1 MSSQER
7 KVIVGVQVER
17 PRLARAAELQQEADT
32 ELEQVVGWGG
42 EESGY
47 LSDSDTDTET
57 QI

>member
-1 MSSQER
+1 M
-7 KVIVGVQVER
+7 IVGVQVER